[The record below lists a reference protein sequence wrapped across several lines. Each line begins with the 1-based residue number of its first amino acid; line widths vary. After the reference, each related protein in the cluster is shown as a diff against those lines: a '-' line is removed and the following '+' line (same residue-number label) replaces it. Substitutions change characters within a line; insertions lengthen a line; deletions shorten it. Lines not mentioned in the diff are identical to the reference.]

1 MNVAKKWMMGLTGSA
16 LVVMLAVGAT
26 ATFAQE
32 PDAGATSTPQGQTE
46 RGPGLRPGRGGFG
59 FRGMGG
65 ANRDEFLAAEL
76 GITTDALS
84 AAREAARSAALAQA
98 VADGTLTQEQADQI
112 ESGAARG
119 PGRHHGKGAGGAEMH
134 TFLAQELGI
143 SVDQLQA
150 AEQAAETKALAQAV
164 ADGTLTQEQAD
175 LIAAKHALREYVDQ
189 KAIMAQAL
197 GMSVAELDAAHEAGQ
212 HLPEI
217 IEARGLDEATV
228 QAAVQQGYEAAVQQA
243 VSDGVITQ
251 AQADQILSGPAGR
264 GFGPGGKPGFRGP
277 RGGARPEQAPAAPT
291 ADSSV

>member
-26 ATFAQE
+26 ASFAQE
-32 PDAGATSTPQGQTE
+32 PEVGTTTPQVQTE
-46 RGPGLRPGRGGFG
+46 RGPGMRPDHDGFG
-59 FRGMGG
+59 FRGIGG

-76 GITTDALS
+76 GITTEALS
-84 AAREAARSAALAQA
+84 AARVATHSAALAQA

-112 ESGAARG
+112 ESGATRG
-119 PGRHHGKGAGGAEMH
+119 PGRHHGKGVGGADMQAL
-134 TFLAQELGI
+134 LAQELGI

-150 AEQAAETKALAQAV
+150 AEQAAETKALVQAV
-164 ADGTLTQEQAD
+164 ADGTLTQAQAD
-175 LIAAKHALREYVDQ
+175 MIAAQHALREYVDQ

-212 HLPEI
+212 RLPEI
-217 IEARGLDEATV
+217 IEAKGLDEATV
-228 QAAVQQGYEAAVQQA
+228 QAAVQQGFQAAVQEA
-243 VSDGVITQ
+243 ERDGVITQ
-251 AQADQILSGPAGR
+251 AQADQILSGPARR
-264 GFGPGGKPGFRGP
+264 GFGLGGKPGFRGP